1 MIKIFLPLICLLLS
15 LNILAASSL
24 EGRSNKKFELTF
36 QTGGDYRMSPTQLA
50 GMYFIDANNLVGLK
64 VGVDRTGRDFQTSV
78 ATQYKRY
85 FGNSFYA
92 AGEVFYLNTQE
103 NTDGLI
109 NDIFSLN
116 EGIDAQYTSLG
127 AGVRIGNQWTWKHFT
142 LGCDWIGVGQRI
154 GTFKKESSKLD
165 DTVFTFF
172 NFIIGASF

>member
-1 MIKIFLPLICLLLS
+1 MLRMMFPFFSLIFS
-15 LNILAASSL
+15 LNILAASSQ
-24 EGRSNKKFELTF
+24 EGRSNKKYEFTF
-36 QTGGDYRMSPTQLA
+36 QTGGDYRMSPSQLA

-64 VGVDRTGRDFQTSV
+64 VGVDRTGEDFQTSI

-92 AGEVFYLNTQE
+92 AGEVFYLNTRE
-103 NTDGLI
+103 DTTGFI
-109 NDIFSLN
+109 NDIFSLS
-116 EGIDAQYTSLG
+116 ESREAQYTSLG

-142 LGCDWIGVGQRI
+142 LGCDWIGVGHRMVS
-154 GTFKKESSKLD
+154 FKKESPNLD